1 MNEVV
6 SFTHHPLVH
15 KGSKWFIV
23 HIDQYY
29 QNEENFVFHLSKI
42 MLSLQDEPCRTDAYP
57 PEGK

>member
-42 MLSLQDEPCRTDAYP
+42 MLSL
-57 PEGK
+57 